1 MPLIFRGVVSFEGLF
16 HEHNCSMQVGFVSTF
31 LAYSI
36 LYKVATTWLQ
46 EELNLAVRVQNE
58 VTISDASLILKCLGK
73 RREGGVKLIPLVVFR
88 KMYLRKRG

>member
-1 MPLIFRGVVSFEGLF
+1 MSLTFRGVVSLEGLF
-16 HEHNCSMQVGFVSTF
+16 HEHNCSMQVGSVSTF

-46 EELNLAVRVQNE
+46 EELNPAVRVQNG

-73 RREGGVKLIPLVVFR
+73 RREGDGSN
-88 KMYLRKRG
+88 